1 METVIDICD
10 DCSLVAYDNGIN
22 GWDNQVE
29 FMVEIGKDIY
39 DHECTAKI
47 EPDLNINCHC
57 GCRRQGIRPYLT

>member
-22 GWDNQVE
+22 GWDNQVQ
-29 FMVEIGKDIY
+29 FMGESRKDIY

-57 GCRRQGIRPYLT
+57 GCRR